1 MAFLKADNKILGC
14 RTGISPVLKSRQ
26 RNNHSEAIRMKKKS
40 TPTPHDAV
48 FKTFLSHP
56 DTARDFISLHLPPA
70 LLKICDLTTLKLE
83 SGSFVEDD
91 LRPYYSDVLY
101 SLKTG
106 RGDGYVHVLIEHQ
119 SSPDRLMAFRLMRY
133 AVAAMQRH
141 LDAGHKTLPLVIP
154 ILFYQGKRSPYPHTM
169 NWLQLFSEPERAD
182 ELYSGYF
189 PLVDVTVI
197 PDEEIMNHRS
207 MAALTLLQKHIR
219 QRDLN
224 EFLDQLV
231 TLMLTEFMTGQQ
243 VLALVNYMIQAG
255 ETPDAEAII
264 RELAQ
269 RVPQHEDKLM
279 TIAQQ
284 LEQKGLEK
292 GLEKGRQEGRQE
304 GMLLGVREASL
315 QIARN
320 LLDNG
325 MDRMSVMQMTGLSED
340 DLKQIRH

>member
-1 MAFLKADNKILGC
+1 
-14 RTGISPVLKSRQ
+14 
-26 RNNHSEAIRMKKKS
+26 MKKKS

-56 DTARDFISLHLPPA
+56 DTARDFMRLHLPPA
-70 LLKICDLTTLKLE
+70 LLAMCDLATLKLE

-101 SLKTG
+101 SLNTAKG
-106 RGDGYVHVLIEHQ
+106 QGYVHVLIEHQ
-119 SSPDRLMAFRLMRY
+119 SSPDKHMAFRLMRY

-154 ILFYQGKRSPYPHTM
+154 VLFYQGKRSPYPYSM
-169 NWLQLFSEPERAD
+169 NWLQLFNDPETAAA
-182 ELYSGYF
+182 LYSTGF
-189 PLVDVTVI
+189 PLVDVTII
-197 PDEEIMNHRS
+197 PDEEIMQHRS

-224 EFLDQLV
+224 EFLDRLV
-231 TLMLTEFMTGQQ
+231 ALMLTEFMTGQQ
-243 VLALVNYMIQAG
+243 VLALVNYMLQAG

-269 RVPQHEDKLM
+269 RMPQHEDELM

-284 LEQKGLEK
+284 LEQKGR
-292 GLEKGRQEGRQE
+292 EKGRREGKEIGRRE
-304 GMLLGVREASL
+304 GKYEASL
-315 QIARN
+315 EIARKM
-320 LLDNG
+320 LESGLDHVSI
-325 MDRMSVMQMTGLSED
+325 MKITGLTEEE
-340 DLKQIRH
+340 LKHIHH